1 MLTESKMAEE
11 RAKKAMIDAAR
22 LADELRI
29 EQENA
34 QYCEK
39 TRKTLDY
46 QVKDMQSKLDEAE
59 QLAMKGG
66 RKITSRNR
74 TCQTGIA
81 ESRWLFVCHHG
92 RNRPIDQ
99 TCTFQLRLI
108 NSYS

>member
-39 TRKTLDY
+39 TRKSLDY

-66 RKITSRNR
+66 RKITSRYVTIRQQVVNL
-74 TCQTGIA
+74 TLYFL
-81 ESRWLFVCHHG
+81 S
-92 RNRPIDQ
+92 
-99 TCTFQLRLI
+99 
-108 NSYS
+108 